1 MPTQDIDAM
10 TRVITVT
17 DINADVADAM
27 TCLIYMHLLFSLLL
41 TLLQFYLNK

>member
-17 DINADVADAM
+17 DIHADVADAM
-27 TCLIYMHLLFSLLL
+27 TCLIYMHLLFFSSPNPFTVLS
-41 TLLQFYLNK
+41 K